1 MPVTGNTLRV
11 MKGIVFIDEITLNFD
26 CGDPWLVFGAC
37 VLAQALRGFWSE
49 QKSIGVAGYSTKQGP
64 VLS

>member
-1 MPVTGNTLRV
+1 
-11 MKGIVFIDEITLNFD
+11 MKGIVFIDEITLNFH

-49 QKSIGVAGYSTKQGP
+49 QKSIGVTGYSTKQGP